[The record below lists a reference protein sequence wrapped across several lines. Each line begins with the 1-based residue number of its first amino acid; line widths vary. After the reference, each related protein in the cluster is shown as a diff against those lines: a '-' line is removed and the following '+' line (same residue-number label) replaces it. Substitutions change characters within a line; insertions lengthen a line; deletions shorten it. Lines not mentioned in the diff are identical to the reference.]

1 MLSAPQFLWASDWA
15 MVSGLKEAGTIAK
28 KNEEQAP
35 MDPFRIKHVDAWLL
49 DYARPRGGVVT
60 VRDREYVLG

>member
-1 MLSAPQFLWASDWA
+1 
-15 MVSGLKEAGTIAK
+15 
-28 KNEEQAP
+28 

-49 DYARPRGGVVT
+49 DYAGPRGGVVT